1 MLWFRTSRLPT
12 LALTSHGR
20 IMTKVS
26 GSIQIGLECS
36 WKTTH
41 LSMIS
46 SIIILAV
53 DRGFIARTLLIFMPT
68 DMGSDDHDINDA
80 SVTVFTSLGTRSTQE
95 SWQRRCDLWRMSW
108 LRLHTKMRRS
118 CISGHSR
125 CSNFVEI
132 LGCKG
137 RWHEIHSP
145 VSMATSC
152 PQCRLGNCLHLPL
165 LVPLIQMALEK
176 SRRPSLSSGGSI

>member
-1 MLWFRTSRLPT
+1 MSEPC
-12 LALTSHGR
+12 H
-20 IMTKVS
+20 
-26 GSIQIGLECS
+26 
-36 WKTTH
+36 
-41 LSMIS
+41 
-46 SIIILAV
+46 ILV
-53 DRGFIARTLLIFMPT
+53 DRGFIARALLTFMPT
-68 DMGSDDHDINDA
+68 DMGSSDHDINDA
-80 SVTVFTSLGTRSTQE
+80 SVTVFTPLGTRSTQE

-145 VSMATSC
+145 VSVPRSC
-152 PQCRLGNCLHLPL
+152 PQCRLDNWLHLPL
-165 LVPLIQMALEK
+165 LVPLIKMTLEERLELRK
-176 SRRPSLSSGGSI
+176 IYINVWLSFLQQWRLTCGFGCT